1 MNSPNLDQLHV
12 STLNG
17 VGTQISSKL
26 SKIGIYTIQDLLFHL
41 PLRYIDRTQ
50 ISPIGTL
57 KADQEV
63 AIEGEIIGSEVIY
76 GRRRSLLCRLEDI
89 TGAINLRF
97 FHFVNIFQKSDV
109 IYDLVWEVGS
119 VGKRTK
125 VLSNFNDIKCK

>member
-17 VGTQISSKL
+17 VGAQISSKL
-26 SKIGIYTIQDLLFHL
+26 SKIGIYTIQDLVFHL

-63 AIEGEIIGSEVIY
+63 AIEGEIIGYEVIY
-76 GRRRSLLCRLEDI
+76 GRRRSLLCRLEDT

-97 FHFVNIFQKSDV
+97 FHFNSSLQRITSPVRSQ
-109 IYDLVWEVGS
+109 L
-119 VGKRTK
+119 
-125 VLSNFNDIKCK
+125 